1 MSILAFKLKK
11 EYKDPLYLVYYN
23 FSKKKKVY
31 YKISLCLKYFVVQLV
46 PLGCE
51 SSDCCH
57 IKKEKEKEI
66 RIENDLMQW

>member
-23 FSKKKKVY
+23 FSKK
-31 YKISLCLKYFVVQLV
+31 KISLCLKYFVVQLV